1 MYKFG
6 NSGNK
11 KFFLGGLLL
20 VVAVVAGLE
29 LAGVTHIFH
38 KKPVLV
44 VSGSSFNTKG
54 EPKNEKGSAGSNSG
68 STGTSSKTGSG
79 GSPAALIAPSGSFVS
94 NHHPNLSGTPA
105 PNAMS
110 SVCNTTPGASCQISF
125 TKDGVTKSLG
135 AQTADANGATYW
147 NWKLQ
152 DIGLTEGTW
161 GVQASATLNG
171 QTKTASDAMD
181 LVVAQ

>member
-1 MYKFG
+1 MSYKYG
-6 NSGNK
+6 KRKIPK
-11 KFFLGGLLL
+11 KRLLIGGLLL
-20 VVAVVAGLE
+20 LIVIIAGLE
-29 LAGVTHIFH
+29 LTGVTHIFH
-38 KKPVLV
+38 KKPVPA

-54 EPKNEKGSAGSNSG
+54 EPNSSKKNTSG
-68 STGTSSKTGSG
+68 SGDTSSKSGSG
-79 GSPAALIAPSGSFVS
+79 GSPAMLIAPSGSFVS
-94 NHHPNLSGTPA
+94 NHHPNLGGSPA
-105 PNAMS
+105 PNTMS
-110 SVCNTTPGASCQISF
+110 SVCNTTPGASCKISF
-125 TKDGVTKSLG
+125 TKDGVTKSLD

-161 GVQASATLNG
+161 KIQASATLSG